1 MKTLLLSSLT
11 ILLSL
16 YLEDLNAPEI
26 KEPQYIYVCNQ
37 NSASVT
43 IIDAQKNE
51 VSETIDLQ
59 ELGFSENAKPHHAIA
74 EPDGSFWYVT
84 LIGENRVL
92 KFDRENKLVS
102 SAALEVPGLM
112 TLHPTNN
119 DLYVGRS
126 MSAVNPPQS
135 FATINRKNMSVQ
147 KETDLFFSRP
157 HAIASLHSKTQIF
170 VASLSSNQFI
180 SLNTVSEE
188 MELKNLEGQ
197 NNVFVNFAI
206 SPDGNTMV
214 GTGQI
219 SGKLLVFDISDP
231 DTPELTNSIS
241 VEAMP
246 WHPVYSPDG
255 KYVYFANKGANAV
268 TIVNMQTEKVENVI
282 KGKGLAQPH
291 GAVLSLDGKFLY
303 VSNNNMIMKGMG
315 MDMNMDKE
323 ETMDHGNMNLGNMEH
338 HSQTKNGSV
347 VIIDTEKREIVKVI
361 EVGMNATGI
370 GTNAR

>member
-1 MKTLLLSSLT
+1 
-11 ILLSL
+11 
-16 YLEDLNAPEI
+16 
-26 KEPQYIYVCNQ
+26 
-37 NSASVT
+37 
-43 IIDAQKNE
+43 
-51 VSETIDLQ
+51 
-59 ELGFSENAKPHHAIA
+59 
-74 EPDGSFWYVT
+74 
-84 LIGENRVL
+84 
-92 KFDRENKLVS
+92 
-102 SAALEVPGLM
+102 
-112 TLHPTNN
+112 
-119 DLYVGRS
+119 
-126 MSAVNPPQS
+126 
-135 FATINRKNMSVQ
+135 
-147 KETDLFFSRP
+147 
-157 HAIASLHSKTQIF
+157 
-170 VASLSSNQFI
+170 
-180 SLNTVSEE
+180 

-255 KYVYFANKGANAV
+255 NYVYFANKGANAV

-323 ETMDHGNMNLGNMEH
+323 ETMDHGNMNHGNMEH